1 MLERKI
7 FHNCIRTYK
16 SDLLPARFVKSF
28 AAGLFP
34 NCGVALTRS
43 ASGEVQQICGGQ
55 RPAGEGRSITRSDL
69 LTCDSI
75 CT

>member
-1 MLERKI
+1 
-7 FHNCIRTYK
+7 
-16 SDLLPARFVKSF
+16 VKSF

-55 RPAGEGRSITRSDL
+55 RLAGEGRSITGSDL